1 MRGQVTRAAAI
12 WCAGTLAVLGLA
24 LSGGLRINGGHSF
37 PVGLYLA
44 TAKSPEKWDL
54 VFVDPPASPIFEL
67 ARNRGYLDAG
77 YSPVG
82 SCALIKRLA
91 ATVGDRVTIDGAGV
105 EVNGV
110 RLANSKPCVADAAGR
125 PLKPYVLTDYILG
138 PGEILLM
145 SDYSAASFDARY
157 FGPLSITQ
165 IRSVVTP
172 LVTWK

>member
-1 MRGQVTRAAAI
+1 MKECMDRASRLIGAGAI
-12 WCAGTLAVLGLA
+12 IILLA
-24 LSGGLRINGGHSF
+24 LVCACLAGLRINGSYSF
-37 PVGLYLA
+37 PVGLYWA
-44 TAKSPEKWDL
+44 TDNAPEK

-77 YSPVG
+77 YSPAG

-91 ATVGDRVTIDGAGV
+91 ATVGDRVTINGAGV

-110 RLANSKPCVADAAGR
+110 RLANTKPCVADAAGR
-125 PLKPYVLTDYILG
+125 PLQPYVLTDYILG

-157 FGPLSITQ
+157 FGPLLITQ
-165 IRSVVTP
+165 ICSVVIP
-172 LVTWK
+172 LITWK